1 MSTLPRDVRIST
13 IYEIGVKID
22 DYLDAAKSDTLKRE
36 GAQAAYL
43 NCVKNIAA
51 VMRTLEQEFNNSSDS
66 AVHVPYAKLWV
77 KKCILVCEDLANQ
90 ASHLTSAA
98 RGAEKQTSTFVA
110 LLKQMHDL
118 EEIKKQRETVPL
130 AVEALPVAP
139 AVISAAPAVLDAP
152 AVNPSRPAVRRRTI
166 KEERLAQAAANAA
179 AKPPIK
185 APAAVVVK
193 PETKPAIKA
202 EPKAAPKKRGRPPKR
217 KA

>member
-22 DYLDAAKSDTLKRE
+22 DYLDAAKSETLKRE
-36 GAQAAYL
+36 GAQAAYA
-43 NCVKNIAA
+43 NCATNLTTLIALLD
-51 VMRTLEQEFNNSSDS
+51 RESSKTPENE
-66 AVHVPYAKLWV
+66 AHVPYAKSWI
-77 KKCILVCEDLANQ
+77 KKCILMCENLAKQ
-90 ASHLTSAA
+90 ARELTANA
-98 RGAEKQTSTFVA
+98 KGAEKQTSTFVA

-152 AVNPSRPAVRRRTI
+152 AVNPPRPAVRRRTI

-217 KA
+217 RA